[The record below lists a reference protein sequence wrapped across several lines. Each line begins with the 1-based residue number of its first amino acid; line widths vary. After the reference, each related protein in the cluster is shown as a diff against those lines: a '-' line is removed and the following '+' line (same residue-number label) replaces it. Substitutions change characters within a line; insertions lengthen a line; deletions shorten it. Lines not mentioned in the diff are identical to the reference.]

1 MTTMLDG
8 HTYQGSGRFFRCQVG
23 PCNCGRPECPGAPVT
38 VLHEMAC
45 DADRSEPGHRYWTYN
60 GNVYVVHRKRLFLAS
75 REDGHWDEQRPMK
88 LRAPQLRD
96 VTEDG
101 DDDVISCFCKKCAE
115 KHLDVD
121 NIHPLEES
129 SPKEERRR
137 ARLPKAREGFTSS
150 AQPPYEELP
159 LNGHLY
165 LVHGRERLL
174 CLHVPILDPDDQR
187 LQVFIALGPTHGQGK
202 GKYVVADPGGAL
214 WRRVEGADIGA
225 MTDLTTADLAYI
237 GPATSSDMEDDDDE

>member
-8 HTYQGSGRFFRCQVG
+8 HTYQGSGRFFKCQVG
-23 PCNCGRPECPGAPVT
+23 PCNCGLPTCSGAPVT

-45 DADRSEPGHRYWTYN
+45 DAERSEPGHRYWTYN

-88 LRAPQLRD
+88 LRVPQLRD
-96 VTEDG
+96 VTDDG
-101 DDDVISCFCKKCAE
+101 ADGVIGCICKKCAE

-159 LNGHLY
+159 QHGHLY
-165 LVHGRERLL
+165 LLLGQERLL
-174 CLHVPILDPDDQR
+174 CLYVPILDPAGER
-187 LQVFIALGPTHGQGK
+187 VQVFIALGRTDADGH
-202 GKYVVADPGGAL
+202 GKYVVANPGGTL
-214 WRRVEGADIGA
+214 WRRVEGADAGV
-225 MTDLTTADLAYI
+225 MTDLTTADLAHI
-237 GPATSSDMEDDDDE
+237 GKADIEDLEGDDDE